1 MQGFITETDLGQAD
15 LAFPGIA
22 RFFESLVEKP
32 GTFLELLSLFEHWA
46 EPRSESENP
55 AIPLP
60 IIVGNKVGVCR

>member
-32 GTFLELLSLFEHWA
+32 RTFLELLSLFERWA
-46 EPRSESENP
+46 EPRNADGFDGTIDTCAACSPS
-55 AIPLP
+55 
-60 IIVGNKVGVCR
+60 RR